1 MKRTSELFSIL
12 LTLALLLG
20 LAPWATVP
28 TRADAEPTEITGSTT
43 EWSGNMV
50 VNSDVTI
57 SGPVT
62 LIGNTVLTIGEG
74 KTLTVEAI
82 KGNTGKNLT
91 VNGNGTLIVGSSNSY
106 GPGIES
112 NAINTL
118 TVNSGKIQVI
128 GGFSNIRCASVVL
141 KGGSVEAE
149 NSVYSA
155 VTLAGGTIKARNYNN
170 NGNVDVTV
178 AQGYTYT
185 LNGAGKYTGTML
197 NGDANMKNINYGVKL
212 LAPCVPVAQIGEN
225 KYTSVQAAIN
235 AANNGDTVTLLADV
249 TVDAPLTIPS
259 SKTVILDLNG
269 HTIDRGLAGKD
280 AAEHG
285 NVIEVNGTLTLK
297 DSVGTGKITGGNN
310 ENNTGGGVYVDN
322 DAAFTMTGGTISEN
336 QVAGSGGGVYVVGT
350 FTMTGGTITDN
361 NATGLGGGVCVAK
374 GATFNVSGTPVIRE
388 NFTEG
393 KWDVNYERYVRNDE
407 NPGSAA
413 DDVQLSATNTSRTY
427 ITVTGALT
435 DGASIYVNK
444 DASER
449 VFATGSN
456 YQIRESDAKYFH
468 SDTDEKLV
476 GALDNGSVKLV
487 SASVKGNVTGGTL
500 DYTVIAPAGAKL
512 IAARY
517 DGGRMTAVTVVNVTD
532 AAGTLTLGGTG
543 DEYRLFL
550 VDGATCAPL
559 CAAWS
564 K

>member
-28 TRADAEPTEITGSTT
+28 ARAEAEPTEITNQSYSLPAGKYIVK
-43 EWSGNMV
+43 G
-50 VNSDVTI
+50 DVTLDDLTL
-57 SGPVT
+57 GGNVT
-62 LIGNTVLTIGEG
+62 IEVPEGKSLTINDSVVGAGNYDDYTITITGGGKVKIHDPDGDNSVKANLVAKGCEITLVGEG
-74 KTLTVEAI
+74 VP
-82 KGNTGKNLT
+82 
-91 VNGNGTLIVGSSNSY
+91 SY
-106 GPGIES
+106 GWYGDALAG
-112 NAINTL
+112 NL
-118 TVNSGKIQVI
+118 
-128 GGFSNIRCASVVL
+128 
-141 KGGSVEAE
+141 
-149 NSVYSA
+149 
-155 VTLAGGTIKARNYNN
+155 TLAGGSVTLQAGPEEAFGGTTI
-170 NGNVDVTV
+170 TV
-178 AQGYTYT
+178 EEGYTYAASGT
-185 LNGAGKYTGTML
+185 AYQLEGGKSYSANEANQKFMADGAMKLVPAVAKRATDE
-197 NGDANMKNINYGVKL
+197 GDEYYAELADAL
-212 LAPCVPVAQIGEN
+212 LPG
-225 KYTSVQAAIN
+225 
-235 AANNGDTVTLLADV
+235 GDVTLLADV
-249 TVDAPLTIPS
+249 TIDAPLTIPS

-269 HTIDRGLAGKD
+269 HTIDRGLTGKA

-322 DAAFTMTGGTISEN
+322 DAAFTMTGGRISEN
-336 QVAGSGGGVYVVGT
+336 QVAGSGGGVYVVGS

-361 NATGLGGGVCVAK
+361 NATGLGGGVCVAE
-374 GATFNVSGTPVIRE
+374 GATFNVSGTPVISR
-388 NFTEG
+388 NFTKG
-393 KWDVNYERYVRNDE
+393 IWDNDERYVRNDE

-413 DDVQLSATNTSRTY
+413 DDVHLTQSY
-427 ITVTGALT
+427 MITVTGALT
-435 DGASIYVNK
+435 DGASIYVNA

-449 VFATGSN
+449 AFATGSN

-476 GALDNGSVKLV
+476 GALDNGNVKLV
-487 SASVKGNVTGGTL
+487 SASVSGEVTGAGKLT
-500 DYTVIAPAGAKL
+500 YAVIAPAGAKL

-550 VDGATCAPL
+550 VDGATSAPL

-564 K
+564 NRQ